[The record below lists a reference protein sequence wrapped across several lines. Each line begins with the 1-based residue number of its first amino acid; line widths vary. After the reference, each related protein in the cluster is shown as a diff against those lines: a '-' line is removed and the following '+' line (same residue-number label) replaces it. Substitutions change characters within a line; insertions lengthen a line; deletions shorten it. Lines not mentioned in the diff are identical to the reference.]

1 MAVRDKSGALRAA
14 SMVAALLW
22 TALVHA
28 DSWPQPPPP
37 PGAATSEV
45 ARRMVFNGID
55 MRAQVFQ
62 SNRPAADVIAYYR
75 QLWKPGVVVNRLGNA
90 QVIAHRAGDYFITVQ
105 VRDFDGGSKGE
116 VGVTDVATVR
126 KNFVPGDGVP
136 LPMGSKVFNDI
147 AYPDDPTPAR
157 TVAMRNGLSPQQN
170 ATFFRDRLTADGWKP
185 SDANQCPTDTCVL
198 RYERGDSKM
207 TLVLSPV
214 EGQSQVMINL
224 LNP

>member
-1 MAVRDKSGALRAA
+1 MA
-14 SMVAALLW
+14 AALLW

-37 PGAATSEV
+37 PGAASNEI
-45 ARRMVFNGID
+45 AKRMIFNGID

-62 SNRPAADVIAYYR
+62 SDRRAADVIAYYQ
-75 QLWKPGVVVNRLGNA
+75 QLWKPDVVVNKLGNA
-90 QVIAHRAGDYFITVQ
+90 QVIAHKDGDYFITVQ
-105 VRDFDGGSKGE
+105 VSDYGSGSKGE
-116 VGVTDVATVR
+116 IGVTDVTTVR
-126 KNFVPGDGVP
+126 KDFVPGKGVP

-157 TVAMRNGLSPQQN
+157 TVAMRDGLSPQQN

-185 SDANQCPTDTCVL
+185 SDANTCATDSCVL

-207 TLVLSPV
+207 TLVMSPV
-214 EGQSQVMINL
+214 NGQSQVMINL